1 MAGPTNYGFGGVKG
15 GQGYVYVQHF
25 DIQNIPAVNRETTV
39 AGFTGKI
46 FKKLSL
52 QYIRIIET
60 GQCGKDAATLTALY
74 YGKGNPSVTQTVT
87 TRLQG
92 AYANCYKV
100 DAVAAPMPT
109 GAPEPGSTTG
119 GRLNFRIVWE
129 VVALAP
135 GALGS

>member
-1 MAGPTNYGFGGVKG
+1 MPGPSNYGFGGKLG

-25 DIQNIPAVNRETTV
+25 DAQNIPAVNRETTV
-39 AGFTGKI
+39 WGFIGKE
-46 FKKLSL
+46 FKKGSL
-52 QYIRIIET
+52 QYLRVIET
-60 GQCGKDAATLTALY
+60 GQCGKDSATLTALY
-74 YGKGNPSVTQTVT
+74 YGKGNPAITQTVT

-100 DAVAAPMPT
+100 DAVAAPMLT
-109 GAPEPGSTTG
+109 GAPEPNSTTG
-119 GRLNFRIVWE
+119 GRLNYRIVWE